1 MAGPL
6 PGGRGE
12 THVSRSQAS
21 VPRARRPAS
30 PPWAR
35 AGPQVGMWPRQGEAR
50 DVVFGSLT
58 FVTLRRG
65 GAQDSGLHAGRA
77 QAVRGRC
84 GCAGMWAARRWG
96 ALCAG
101 ARRAQHR
108 APCPRS
114 LARRGRCCP
123 RGGPGRPRPRCV
135 WFAAARG
142 GGRTSAVQR
151 RDAEAEP
158 QVCPRPAGRKA
169 GVARGALAAE
179 RPGNRGFPCSPGSRL
194 LCGVELARSSASATR
209 VGAAGPAAC
218 AILAL
223 LFLSQSVGYR
233 PSVAFENSLLD
244 SR

>member
-12 THVSRSQAS
+12 TRVSGSQAS
-21 VPRARRPAS
+21 VPRAHRPAS

-50 DVVFGSLT
+50 DVVYGSLT

-77 QAVRGRC
+77 QAARGRC
-84 GCAGMWAARRWG
+84 GCAGVWAARRWG

-108 APCPRS
+108 APRPRS
-114 LARRGRCCP
+114 LARCGRCCP

-179 RPGNRGFPCSPGSRL
+179 RPGNRGFPPCSLGVGCCAEWSWRGHRPRPRESALPAPQPVRFSRFCFSVSRL
-194 LCGVELARSSASATR
+194 VTGLQSRLKT
-209 VGAAGPAAC
+209 AC
-218 AILAL
+218 
-223 LFLSQSVGYR
+223 
-233 PSVAFENSLLD
+233 
-244 SR
+244 

>member
-6 PGGRGE
+6 LGGRGE
-12 THVSRSQAS
+12 TRVSRSQAS

-77 QAVRGRC
+77 QAARGRC
-84 GCAGMWAARRWG
+84 GCAGVWAARRWG

-101 ARRAQHR
+101 ARRAQHW
-108 APCPRS
+108 APRPRS

-158 QVCPRPAGRKA
+158 QVCSRPAGRNA

-179 RPGNRGFPCSPGSRL
+179 RPGNRGFPPCSLGVSCCAEWSWRGHWPRPRESALPAPQPVRFSRFCFSVSRL
-194 LCGVELARSSASATR
+194 VTGLQSRLKT
-209 VGAAGPAAC
+209 AC
-218 AILAL
+218 
-223 LFLSQSVGYR
+223 
-233 PSVAFENSLLD
+233 
-244 SR
+244 